1 MLGKMESTATEQTFR
16 SYIYFFSGQL
26 FSLLGSS
33 IVQIVLIY
41 WIFYE
46 TGSLTMVS
54 LASFFSFLPIFIL
67 GPLAGVFADRW
78 NRKLLIGLS
87 DFFQALTTFS
97 LVLLFFFNIQQVWLI
112 ILINSIRGVFQAFH
126 WPVVNAIIPLMIPK
140 KHLSRMNGIN
150 YFFTGLVNTMGP
162 IIAVSLLLLFPIDQ
176 ILWVDIITFLIA
188 ITPLLL
194 IKIPPLPKKPITKHK
209 KSYLKEFKMGFNAI
223 KIVPGL
229 LTLLFVATILNFLGN
244 PFNTLMIYY
253 IKVTHAGTDSN
264 LAIVLASIQAGMFV
278 GAMIVVTKKVWNKKP
293 LIIFGGILVGEVGH
307 LILAMAPPQNFIMI
321 SIGGFLFAFIVPF
334 VNTMFLTILQ
344 TVIPPDKQGRV
355 MSNVIT
361 IVTLVSP
368 IAMIISGPIAELIG
382 ITTLFI
388 LSAVLNIIFIICVWI
403 FSNIRNNDYDKVY
416 EYELDE
422 NINYQNSF

>member
-1 MLGKMESTATEQTFR
+1 MESTATSKTFTT
-16 SYIYFFSGQL
+16 YIFFWSGQL

-41 WIFYE
+41 WITIE
-46 TGSLTMVS
+46 TENLTIIS
-54 LASFFSFLPIFIL
+54 IASFFSFLPQFIL

-87 DFFQALTTFS
+87 DFCQALTTLS
-97 LVLLFFFNIQQVWLI
+97 LIFLFFFNIQQVWLI
-112 ILINSIRGVFQAFH
+112 IFINSIRGVFQAFH

-162 IIAVSLLLLFPIDQ
+162 IIAGILLLLFPIDQ
-176 ILWVDIITFLIA
+176 ILWVDILTFLIA

-194 IKIPPLPKKPITKHK
+194 IKIPPLLTKFLPKHK
-209 KSYLKEFKMGFNAI
+209 RSYFRELKVGFKAI

-244 PFNTLMIYY
+244 PFNTLMIPY
-253 IKVTHAGTDSN
+253 VSGTHSGTVEN

-278 GAMIVVTKKVWNKKP
+278 GAIIVIIKKVWNKKP
-293 LIIFGGILVGEVGH
+293 LIIFTGILIGEVGH
-307 LILAMAPPQNFIMI
+307 LILALAPPQNFLMI
-321 SIGGFLFAFIVPF
+321 SIGGFMFAFIVPF

-368 IAMIISGPIAELIG
+368 IAMLISGPLAELIG

-388 LSAVLNIIFIICVWI
+388 LSAGLNFIFIIFVWI
-403 FSNIRNNDYDKVY
+403 FSNVRNNDYDKVY
-416 EYELDE
+416 ELDE
-422 NINYQNSF
+422 SNIY

>member
-1 MLGKMESTATEQTFR
+1 MLGKMETTATEQTFR
-16 SYIYFFSGQL
+16 SYIFFWSGQL

-33 IVQIVLIY
+33 IVQIVIIY
-41 WIFYE
+41 WITME
-46 TGSLTMVS
+46 TENLTIIS
-54 LASFFSFLPIFIL
+54 IAAFFSFLPIFIL

>member
-1 MLGKMESTATEQTFR
+1 METTATGQTFR
-16 SYIYFFSGQL
+16 SYIFFWSGQL

-33 IVQIVLIY
+33 IVQIVLVY
-41 WIFYE
+41 WIYFE
-46 TGSLTMVS
+46 TKSLTIVS

-78 NRKLLIGLS
+78 DRKLLIGLS
-87 DFFQALTTFS
+87 DFCQALTTLS
-97 LVLLFFFNIQQVWLI
+97 LILLFFFNIRQVWLI
-112 ILINSIRGVFQAFH
+112 IFINSIRSVFQAFH

-162 IIAVSLLLLFPIDQ
+162 IIAGILLLLFPIDQ
-176 ILWVDIITFLIA
+176 ILWVDVITFLIA

-194 IKIPPLPKKPITKHK
+194 IKIPPLLKKNLTKHER
-209 KSYLKEFKMGFNAI
+209 SYFRELKVGFKAI

-244 PFNTLMIYY
+244 PFNTLMIPYV
-253 IKVTHAGTDSN
+253 IGTHSGSVEN

-278 GAMIVVTKKVWNKKP
+278 GAIIVVIKKVWNKKP
-293 LIIFGGILVGEVGH
+293 LIIFTGILIGEIGH
-307 LILAMAPPQNFIMI
+307 LILALAPPGNFLMI
-321 SIGGFLFAFIVPF
+321 SVGGFMFAFIVPF

-344 TVIPPDKQGRV
+344 SVIPPDKQGRV

-368 IAMIISGPIAELIG
+368 IAMLISGPIAELIG

-388 LSAVLNIIFIICVWI
+388 ICASLNFIFIIFVWI
-403 FSNIRNNDYDKVY
+403 FSNIRNNDYDRVY
-416 EYELDE
+416 EFEYDE

>member
-1 MLGKMESTATEQTFR
+1 MESTATSQTFTN
-16 SYIYFFSGQL
+16 YIFFWSGQL

-41 WIFYE
+41 WIFFE
-46 TGSLTMVS
+46 TKSMTIVS
-54 LASFFSFLPIFIL
+54 LASFFSFLPQFIL

-78 NRKLLIGLS
+78 NRKILIGLS
-87 DFFQALTTFS
+87 DFCQALTTLS
-97 LVLLFFFNIQQVWLI
+97 LIFLFFFNIRQVWLI

-140 KHLSRMNGIN
+140 KNLSRMNGIN

-162 IIAVSLLLLFPIDQ
+162 IIAGILLILFPIDQ
-176 ILWVDIITFLIA
+176 ILWVDVLTFLIA
-188 ITPLLL
+188 IIPLLL
-194 IKIPPLPKKPITKHK
+194 IKIPPVLRKVLPKHK
-209 KSYLKEFKMGFNAI
+209 RSYFRELKVGFKAI

-229 LTLLFVATILNFLGN
+229 LILLFVATILNFLGN
-244 PFNTLMIYY
+244 PFSTLMIPY
-253 IKVTHAGTDSN
+253 VSGTHSGTVEN

-278 GAMIVVTKKVWNKKP
+278 GAIIVVIKKVWNKKP
-293 LIIFGGILVGEVGH
+293 LIIFIGILIGEVGH
-307 LILAMAPPQNFIMI
+307 LILALAPPQNFIMI
-321 SIGGFLFAFIVPF
+321 SIGGFMFAFIVPF

-368 IAMIISGPIAELIG
+368 VAMLISGPLAELIG

-388 LSAVLNIIFIICVWI
+388 FSAGLNFIFIIFVWI
-403 FSNIRNNDYDKVY
+403 FSNVRNYDYDKVY
-416 EYELDE
+416 ELDE
-422 NINYQNSF
+422 SNIY

>member
-1 MLGKMESTATEQTFR
+1 METTATGQTFR
-16 SYIYFFSGQL
+16 SYIFFWSGQL

-41 WIFYE
+41 WIFFE
-46 TGSLTMVS
+46 TGSLTIVS

-87 DFFQALTTFS
+87 DFCQALTTLS
-97 LVLLFFFNIQQVWLI
+97 LIFLFFFNIRQVWLI
-112 ILINSIRGVFQAFH
+112 IFINSIRSVFQAFH

-162 IIAVSLLLLFPIDQ
+162 IIAGILLLLFPIDQ
-176 ILWVDIITFLIA
+176 ILWVDVLTFLIA

-194 IKIPPLPKKPITKHK
+194 VKIPPILKKFHPKHER
-209 KSYLKEFKMGFNAI
+209 SYFRELKVGFKAI

-229 LTLLFVATILNFLGN
+229 LILLFVATILNFLGN
-244 PFNTLMIYY
+244 PFNTLMIPY
-253 IKVTHAGTDSN
+253 VSGTHSGSVEN
-264 LAIVLASIQAGMFV
+264 LAIVLSSIQAGMFV
-278 GAMIVVTKKVWNKKP
+278 GAIIVIIKKVWNKKP
-293 LIIFGGILVGEVGH
+293 LIIFTGILIGEIGH
-307 LILAMAPPQNFIMI
+307 LILALAPPQNFLMI

-368 IAMIISGPIAELIG
+368 IAMLISGPIAELIG

-388 LSAVLNIIFIICVWI
+388 ICAVLNFTFIIFIWI
-403 FSNIRNNDYDKVY
+403 FSNVRNNDYDKVY

>member
-1 MLGKMESTATEQTFR
+1 MESTANPQTFK
-16 SYIYFFSGQL
+16 SYIFFWSGQL

-33 IVQIVLIY
+33 IVQIVLNFWIY
-41 WIFYE
+41 EE
-46 TGSLTMVS
+46 TKSLTMVS
-54 LASFFSFLPIFIL
+54 LAFFFSFLPQFIL
-67 GPLAGVFADRW
+67 GPFVGVFADRW
-78 NRKLLIGLS
+78 NRKILIGIS
-87 DFFQALTTFS
+87 DFCQALTTLS
-97 LVLLFFFNIQQVWLI
+97 LVFLFFFNIRQVWLI
-112 ILINSIRGVFQAFH
+112 IFINSIRGLFQAFH

-140 KHLSRMNGIN
+140 KNLSRMNGIN

-162 IIAVSLLLLFPIDQ
+162 IIAGILLLLFPIEL

-188 ITPLLL
+188 ITPLIL
-194 IKIPPLPKKPITKHK
+194 IQIPPLIKKILPKHK
-209 KSYLKEFKMGFNAI
+209 SSYFREFKIGFKAI

-244 PFNTLMIYY
+244 PYNTLMIPY
-253 IKVTHAGTDSN
+253 VRGTHSGSVEN

-278 GAMIVVTKKVWNKKP
+278 GAIIVIIKKLWNKKP
-293 LIIFGGILVGEVGH
+293 LIIFSGILIGEAGH
-307 LILAMAPPQNFIMI
+307 LILALAPPQNFLMI

-368 IAMIISGPIAELIG
+368 IAMLISGPLAELIS

-388 LSAVLNIIFIICVWI
+388 VSSGLNIIFIIFVWI
-403 FSNIRNNDYDKVY
+403 FTNVRNNDYDRVY
-416 EYELDE
+416 EFELDE
-422 NINYQNSF
+422 NIIDQNSF

>member
-1 MLGKMESTATEQTFR
+1 MLGKMETTATEQTFK
-16 SYIYFFSGQL
+16 SYISFWSGQL

-33 IVQIVLIY
+33 IVQIVIIY
-41 WIFYE
+41 WITIE
-46 TGSLTMVS
+46 TENLTIIS
-54 LASFFSFLPIFIL
+54 IAAFFSFLPIFIL
-67 GPLAGVFADRW
+67 GPIAGVFADRW

-112 ILINSIRGVFQAFH
+112 ILINSIRSVFQAFH

-188 ITPLLL
+188 ITPLIL
-194 IKIPPLPKKPITKHK
+194 IKIPSLPKKPITKHK

-368 IAMIISGPIAELIG
+368 VAMIISGPIAELIG

-388 LSAVLNIIFIICVWI
+388 ICAVLNIIFVICVWI
-403 FSNIRNNDYDKVY
+403 FSNVRNNDYDKVY
-416 EYELDE
+416 DYELDE

>member
-1 MLGKMESTATEQTFR
+1 MESTATVQTFR
-16 SYIYFFSGQL
+16 SYIFFWSGQL

-41 WIFYE
+41 WIYYE
-46 TGSLTMVS
+46 TKSLTMVS
-54 LASFFSFLPIFIL
+54 LATFFSFLPIFIL

-78 NRKLLIGLS
+78 NRKVLIGLS
-87 DFFQALTTFS
+87 DFCQALTTLS
-97 LVLLFFFNIQQVWLI
+97 LIFLFFFNIRQVWLI
-112 ILINSIRGVFQAFH
+112 IFINSIRGVFQAFH
-126 WPVVNAIIPLMIPK
+126 WPVLNAIIPLMIPK
-140 KHLSRMNGIN
+140 KNLSRMNGIN

-162 IIAVSLLLLFPIDQ
+162 IIAGILLLLFPIDQ
-176 ILWVDIITFLIA
+176 ILWVDVITFLIA

-194 IKIPPLPKKPITKHK
+194 IKIPPLLKKFLPKHK
-209 KSYLKEFKMGFNAI
+209 SSYFREFKVGFKAI

-244 PFNTLMIYY
+244 PFSTLMIPY
-253 IKVTHAGTDSN
+253 ISGTHSGTVEN

-278 GAMIVVTKKVWNKKP
+278 GAIIVVIKKVWNKKP
-293 LIIFGGILVGEVGH
+293 LIIFTGILIGEVGH
-307 LILAMAPPQNFIMI
+307 LILAVAPPKNFLMI
-321 SIGGFLFAFIVPF
+321 SIGGFIFAFIVPF

-368 IAMIISGPIAELIG
+368 LAMIISGPLAELIG

-388 LSAVLNIIFIICVWI
+388 ISPLLNILFIAIVWL
-403 FSNIRNNDYDKVY
+403 FSNARNTNY
-416 EYELDE
+416 ERVYELDE
-422 NINYQNSF
+422 NSNN

>member
-1 MLGKMESTATEQTFR
+1 MLGKMETTATEQTFK
-16 SYIYFFSGQL
+16 SYISFWSGQL

-33 IVQIVLIY
+33 IVQIVIIY
-41 WIFYE
+41 WITIE
-46 TGSLTMVS
+46 TENLTIIS
-54 LASFFSFLPIFIL
+54 IAAFFSFLPIFIL
-67 GPLAGVFADRW
+67 GPIAGVFADRW

-87 DFFQALTTFS
+87 DFFQALTTLS
-97 LVLLFFFNIQQVWLI
+97 LVLFFFFNIQQVWLI
-112 ILINSIRGVFQAFH
+112 ILINSIRSVFQAFH

-188 ITPLLL
+188 ITPLIL
-194 IKIPPLPKKPITKHK
+194 IKIPSLPKKPITKHK

-368 IAMIISGPIAELIG
+368 VAMIISGPIAELIG

-388 LSAVLNIIFIICVWI
+388 ICAVLNIIFVICVWI
-403 FSNIRNNDYDKVY
+403 FSNVRNNDYDKVY
-416 EYELDE
+416 DYELDE

>member
-1 MLGKMESTATEQTFR
+1 MLRKMESAATVQTFR
-16 SYIYFFSGQL
+16 SYIFFWSGQL

-33 IVQIVLIY
+33 IVQIVIIY
-41 WIFYE
+41 WITIE
-46 TGSLTMVS
+46 TENLTIIS
-54 LASFFSFLPIFIL
+54 IAAFFSFLPQFIL
-67 GPLAGVFADRW
+67 GPLAGVFTDRW

-126 WPVVNAIIPLMIPK
+126 WPVINAIIPLMIPK

-209 KSYLKEFKMGFNAI
+209 KSYFKEFKMGFKAI

-229 LTLLFVATILNFLGN
+229 LILLFVATILNFLGN

-278 GAMIVVTKKVWNKKP
+278 GAMIVVSKKVWNKKP
-293 LIIFGGILVGEVGH
+293 VIIFAGILIGEVGH
-307 LILAMAPPQNFIMI
+307 LILAMAPPQNFLMI
-321 SIGGFLFAFIVPF
+321 SIGGFMFAFIVPF

-368 IAMIISGPIAELIG
+368 VAMIISGPIAEIIG
-382 ITTLFI
+382 ITTLFTI
-388 LSAVLNIIFIICVWI
+388 CAALNFIFIIFVWI

>member
-1 MLGKMESTATEQTFR
+1 METTATEQTFR
-16 SYIYFFSGQL
+16 RYIFFWAGQL

-33 IVQIVLIY
+33 IVQIVIIY
-41 WIFYE
+41 WITIE
-46 TGSLTMVS
+46 TESLTIIS
-54 LASFFSFLPIFIL
+54 IAAFFSFLPQFIL
-67 GPLAGVFADRW
+67 GPLAGVFTDRW

-97 LVLLFFFNIQQVWLI
+97 LVLLFFFNLQQVWLI

-162 IIAVSLLLLFPIDQ
+162 IIAISLLLLLPIDQ
-176 ILWVDIITFLIA
+176 ILWVDILTFLIA

-194 IKIPPLPKKPITKHK
+194 IKIPPLPKKLITKHK
-209 KSYLKEFKMGFNAI
+209 KSYFKEFKMGFKAI

-229 LTLLFVATILNFLGN
+229 LILLFVATILNFLGN

-253 IKVTHAGTDSN
+253 IKVTHVGTDAN

-278 GAMIVVTKKVWNKKP
+278 GAIIVIVKKVWNKKP
-293 LIIFGGILVGEVGH
+293 LIIFAGILIGEVGH
-307 LILAMAPPQNFIMI
+307 LILALAPPQNFIMI

-361 IVTLVSP
+361 IVTLVTP
-368 IAMIISGPIAELIG
+368 VAMIISGPIAELIG
-382 ITTLFI
+382 ITTLFF
-388 LSAVLNIIFIICVWI
+388 LSALLNIIFILCVWI
-403 FSNIRNNDYDKVY
+403 FSNVRNNDYDKVY
-416 EYELDE
+416 DYELDE

>member
-1 MLGKMESTATEQTFR
+1 MESTATSQTFTN
-16 SYIYFFSGQL
+16 YIFFWSGQL

-41 WIFYE
+41 WIFFE
-46 TGSLTMVS
+46 TKSMTIVS
-54 LASFFSFLPIFIL
+54 LASFFSFLPQFIL

-78 NRKLLIGLS
+78 NRKILIGLS
-87 DFFQALTTFS
+87 DFCQALTTLS
-97 LVLLFFFNIQQVWLI
+97 LIFLFFFNIRQVWLI

-140 KHLSRMNGIN
+140 KNLSRMNGFN

-162 IIAVSLLLLFPIDQ
+162 IIAGILLILFPIDQ
-176 ILWVDIITFLIA
+176 ILWVDVLTFLIA
-188 ITPLLL
+188 IIPLLL
-194 IKIPPLPKKPITKHK
+194 IKIPPVLRKVLPKHK
-209 KSYLKEFKMGFNAI
+209 RSYFRELKVGFKAI

-229 LTLLFVATILNFLGN
+229 LILLFVATILNFLGN
-244 PFNTLMIYY
+244 PFSTLMIPY
-253 IKVTHAGTDSN
+253 VSGTHSGTVEN

-278 GAMIVVTKKVWNKKP
+278 GAIIVVIKKVWNKKP
-293 LIIFGGILVGEVGH
+293 LIIFTGILIGEVGH
-307 LILAMAPPQNFIMI
+307 LILALAPPQNFIMI
-321 SIGGFLFAFIVPF
+321 SIGGFMFAFIVPF

-368 IAMIISGPIAELIG
+368 VAMLISGPLAELIG

-388 LSAVLNIIFIICVWI
+388 FSAGLNFIFIIFVWI
-403 FSNIRNNDYDKVY
+403 FSNVRNYDYDKVY
-416 EYELDE
+416 ELDE
-422 NINYQNSF
+422 SNIY

>member
-1 MLGKMESTATEQTFR
+1 MESTATSQTFTN
-16 SYIYFFSGQL
+16 YIFFWSGQL

-41 WIFYE
+41 WIFFE
-46 TGSLTMVS
+46 TKSMTIVS
-54 LASFFSFLPIFIL
+54 LASFFSFLPQFIL
-67 GPLAGVFADRW
+67 GFFVGVFADRW

-87 DFFQALTTFS
+87 DFCQALTTLS
-97 LVLLFFFNIQQVWLI
+97 LIFLFFFNIRQVWLI

-140 KHLSRMNGIN
+140 KNLSRMNGIN

-162 IIAVSLLLLFPIDQ
+162 IIAGILLLLFPIDQ
-176 ILWVDIITFLIA
+176 ILWVDVLTFLIA
-188 ITPLLL
+188 IIPLLF
-194 IKIPPLPKKPITKHK
+194 IKIPPVLRKVLPKHK
-209 KSYLKEFKMGFNAI
+209 RSYFREFIVGFKAI
-223 KIVPGL
+223 IIVPGL

-244 PFNTLMIYY
+244 PFSTLMIPY
-253 IKVTHAGTDSN
+253 VSGTHSGTVEN

-278 GAMIVVTKKVWNKKP
+278 GAIIVVVKKVWNKKP
-293 LIIFGGILVGEVGH
+293 LIIFTGILIGEVGH
-307 LILAMAPPQNFIMI
+307 LILALAPPQNFIMI
-321 SIGGFLFAFIVPF
+321 SIGGFMFAFIVPF
-334 VNTMFLTILQ
+334 INTMFLTILQ

-368 IAMIISGPIAELIG
+368 VAMLISGPLAELIG

-388 LSAVLNIIFIICVWI
+388 FSAGLNFIFIIFVWI
-403 FSNIRNNDYDKVY
+403 FSNVRNYDYDKVY
-416 EYELDE
+416 ELDE
-422 NINYQNSF
+422 SNIY

>member
-1 MLGKMESTATEQTFR
+1 MLGKMEPTATVQTFR
-16 SYIYFFSGQL
+16 SYIFFWSGQL

-41 WIFYE
+41 WIYYE
-46 TGSLTMVS
+46 TKSLTIVS
-54 LASFFSFLPIFIL
+54 LATFFSFLPIFIL

-87 DFFQALTTFS
+87 DFCQALTTFS

-162 IIAVSLLLLFPIDQ
+162 IIAGILLILFPIDM
-176 ILWVDIITFLIA
+176 ILWVDVLTFLIA

-194 IKIPPLPKKPITKHK
+194 IKIPPILKKFLPKHK
-209 KSYLKEFKMGFNAI
+209 RSYFREFKVGFKAI
-223 KIVPGL
+223 KVVPGL

-244 PFNTLMIYY
+244 PFSTLMIPY
-253 IKVTHAGTDSN
+253 ISGTHSGSVAN

-278 GAMIVVTKKVWNKKP
+278 GAIIVVIKKVWNKKP
-293 LIIFGGILVGEVGH
+293 LIIFAGILIGEIGH
-307 LILAMAPPQNFIMI
+307 LILALAPPQNFLMI
-321 SIGGFLFAFIVPF
+321 SIGGFMFAFIVPF

-368 IAMIISGPIAELIG
+368 IAMLISGPIAELIG

-388 LSAVLNIIFIICVWI
+388 ISAMLNFIFIIFVWI
-403 FSNIRNNDYDKVY
+403 FSNIRNIDYDRVY
-416 EYELDE
+416 EFENNE

>member
-1 MLGKMESTATEQTFR
+1 MESTATSQTFTN
-16 SYIYFFSGQL
+16 YIFFWSGQL

-41 WIFYE
+41 WIFFE
-46 TGSLTMVS
+46 TESMTIVS
-54 LASFFSFLPIFIL
+54 LASFFSFLPQFIL

-78 NRKLLIGLS
+78 NRKILIGLS
-87 DFFQALTTFS
+87 DFCQALTTLS
-97 LVLLFFFNIQQVWLI
+97 LIFLFFFNIRQVWLI

-140 KHLSRMNGIN
+140 KNLSRMNGIN

-162 IIAVSLLLLFPIDQ
+162 IIAGILLILFPIDQ
-176 ILWVDIITFLIA
+176 ILWVDVLTFLIA
-188 ITPLLL
+188 IIPLLL
-194 IKIPPLPKKPITKHK
+194 IKIPPVLRKVLPKHK
-209 KSYLKEFKMGFNAI
+209 RSYFRELKVGFKAI

-229 LTLLFVATILNFLGN
+229 LILLFVATILNFLGN
-244 PFNTLMIYY
+244 PFSTLMIPY
-253 IKVTHAGTDSN
+253 VSGTHSGTVEN

-278 GAMIVVTKKVWNKKP
+278 GAIIVVSKKVWNKKP
-293 LIIFGGILVGEVGH
+293 LIIFTGILIGEVGH
-307 LILAMAPPQNFIMI
+307 LILALAPPQNFIMI
-321 SIGGFLFAFIVPF
+321 SIGGFMFAFIVPF

-368 IAMIISGPIAELIG
+368 VAMLISGPLAELIG

-388 LSAVLNIIFIICVWI
+388 FSAGLNFIFIIFVWI
-403 FSNIRNNDYDKVY
+403 FSNVRNYDYDKVY
-416 EYELDE
+416 ELDE
-422 NINYQNSF
+422 SNIY

>member
-1 MLGKMESTATEQTFR
+1 METTATGQTFR
-16 SYIYFFSGQL
+16 SYIFFWSGQL

-33 IVQIVLIY
+33 IVQIVLVY
-41 WIFYE
+41 WIYFE
-46 TGSLTMVS
+46 TKSLTIVS

-87 DFFQALTTFS
+87 DFCQALTTFS
-97 LVLLFFFNIQQVWLI
+97 LVLLFFFNLQQVWLI

-162 IIAVSLLLLFPIDQ
+162 IIAISLLLLFPIDQ
-176 ILWVDIITFLIA
+176 ILWVDILTFLIA

-194 IKIPPLPKKPITKHK
+194 IKIPSLPKKPITKHK
-209 KSYLKEFKMGFNAI
+209 KSYLKEFKMGFKAI

-253 IKVTHAGTDSN
+253 IKVTHVGTDSN

-293 LIIFGGILVGEVGH
+293 LIIFAGILIGEIGH

-344 TVIPPDKQGRV
+344 TVIPPEKQGRV

-368 IAMIISGPIAELIG
+368 VAMIISGPLAELIG

-403 FSNIRNNDYDKVY
+403 FSNVRNNDYDKVY

-422 NINYQNSF
+422 NINYHNSF

>member
-1 MLGKMESTATEQTFR
+1 MESTATVQTFR
-16 SYIYFFSGQL
+16 RYIFFWSGQL

-41 WIFYE
+41 WIFFE

-87 DFFQALTTFS
+87 DFCQALTTFS

-150 YFFTGLVNTMGP
+150 YFFTGLVQTMGP
-162 IIAVSLLLLFPIDQ
+162 IIAGIFLILFPIDI
-176 ILWVDIITFLIA
+176 ILWVDVLTFLIA

-194 IKIPPLPKKPITKHK
+194 IKIPPLLKKNLPKHER
-209 KSYLKEFKMGFNAI
+209 SYFRELKVGFKAI
-223 KIVPGL
+223 KVVPGL

-244 PFNTLMIYY
+244 PFSTLMIPY
-253 IKVTHAGTDSN
+253 VSGTHSGTVEN

-278 GAMIVVTKKVWNKKP
+278 GAIIVVIKKVWNKKP
-293 LIIFGGILVGEVGH
+293 LIIFTGILIGEIGH
-307 LILAMAPPQNFIMI
+307 LILALAPPQNFLMI
-321 SIGGFLFAFIVPF
+321 SIGGFMFAFIVPF

-368 IAMIISGPIAELIG
+368 IAMLISGPIAELIG

-388 LSAVLNIIFIICVWI
+388 ISAMLNFIFIIFVWI

>member
-1 MLGKMESTATEQTFR
+1 MLGKMESTATVQTFR
-16 SYIYFFSGQL
+16 SYIFFWSGQL

-41 WIFYE
+41 WIFFE

-87 DFFQALTTFS
+87 DFCQALTTFS

-162 IIAVSLLLLFPIDQ
+162 IIAISLLLLFPIDQ
-176 ILWVDIITFLIA
+176 ILWVDILTFLIA

-209 KSYLKEFKMGFNAI
+209 KSYLKEFKMGFKAI

-253 IKVTHAGTDSN
+253 IKVTHVGTDSN

-293 LIIFGGILVGEVGH
+293 LIIFAGILIGEIGH

-368 IAMIISGPIAELIG
+368 IAMLISGPIAELIG

-388 LSAVLNIIFIICVWI
+388 ICAVLNFIFIIFVWI